1 MGGNKGGGCGA
12 GDVAGVPLGD
22 GLSDQVRDDRLEG
35 GKEDGSELKVPV
47 GEPSGVKTAG
57 PSVFALV
64 LWVNRPCLFR
74 NLRVERWAICAA
86 W

>member
-22 GLSDQVRDDRLEG
+22 GLSDQVRDDGLEG
-35 GKEDGSELKVPV
+35 GEEDGSKLRVSV

-57 PSVFALV
+57 LSVVALV

-74 NLRVERWAICAA
+74 NLRVAH
-86 W
+86 